1 MEAQRIHRATRAL
14 RRLVVHGG
22 LLLATLAST
31 TTAFYF
37 SYASEPP
44 GLYRLIDSLLFS
56 IPALLILGSHEMGH
70 YLMARAHGVE
80 TSLPYFIPAPFAF
93 GTLGAVIR
101 LKGRVPSRN
110 ALLDIGAGGPL
121 AGLAIALPLLVVGV
135 MLSRPLQSA
144 SPHFPPSL
152 SLLSLAAD
160 VGHLAR
166 HWLDGTTPKEVL
178 GSATYFGDNLL
189 TYGIS
194 WAVWGRLP
202 PGVDLE
208 AHPVFIA
215 AWFGMLVT
223 MLNLIPVGQLDGGHV
238 MRAYLG
244 PKADLWGPRVA
255 GALLILALLFSASWL
270 VWFFLV
276 TKVVGFGHPP
286 PLDDEAPLSRGRK
299 IISVVAWVF
308 SFLCFMPVPVDILT
322 LG

>member
-1 MEAQRIHRATRAL
+1 M
-14 RRLVVHGG
+14 
-22 LLLATLAST
+22 LATLVST
-31 TTAFYF
+31 TGAFYY

-44 GLYRLIDSLLFS
+44 GVFRLTDSLLFS
-56 IPALLILGSHEMGH
+56 IPVLLILGSHEMGH

-80 TSLPYFIPAPFAF
+80 TSLPYFIPAPFGF
-93 GTLGAVIR
+93 GTFGAVIR
-101 LKGRVPSRN
+101 LRGKVPSRD

-121 AGLAIALPLLVVGV
+121 AGLAVALPLLVVGV
-135 MLSRPLQSA
+135 ILSRPVA
-144 SPHFPPSL
+144 SPAPPFPPSM

-166 HWLDGTTPKEVL
+166 HWLDGTTPNEVI
-178 GSATYFGDNLL
+178 GAGTYFGDNLL

-202 PGVDLE
+202 SGVDLD

-238 MRAYLG
+238 MRAFLG
-244 PKADLWGPRVA
+244 PKAEHWGPRVA
-255 GALLILALLFSASWL
+255 SGLLVMALLFSVSWL

-276 TKVVGFGHPP
+276 LKVVGFGHPP
-286 PLDDEAPLSRGRK
+286 PVDDEAPLSRGRR
-299 IISVVAWVF
+299 IISIVTWVF
-308 SFLCFMPVPVDILT
+308 SVLSFMPVPVDLLT
-322 LG
+322 R